1 MNPASTIAYSILSS
15 ILSVLEIFILTY
27 MMPNKLIIIR
37 LIGWLAFLTLIA
49 IFIYLILVSMALE
62 ADES

>member
-15 ILSVLEIFILTY
+15 VLSVLEIFILTY

>member
-27 MMPNKLIIIR
+27 MMPNKLIFIR
-37 LIGWLAFLTLIA
+37 LIGWLAFLTLLG

>member
-15 ILSVLEIFILTY
+15 ILSILEIFILTY
-27 MMPNKLIIIR
+27 MMPNKWTIIR